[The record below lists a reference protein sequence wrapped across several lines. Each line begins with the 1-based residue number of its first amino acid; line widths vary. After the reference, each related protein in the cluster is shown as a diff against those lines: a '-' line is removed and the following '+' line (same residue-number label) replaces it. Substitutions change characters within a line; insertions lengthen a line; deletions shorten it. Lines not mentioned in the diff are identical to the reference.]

1 MNEHSSIKNLSK
13 NYSIFRKNLY
23 INEQIFRC
31 QVNKTRKDERNM
43 RMLTNPINQ
52 NQTKG
57 VI

>member
-1 MNEHSSIKNLSK
+1 MNNHSSIKNLSN

-23 INEQIFRC
+23 INEQIFRS

-52 NQTKG
+52 NKTKG